1 LIRTTSLLDPYS
13 DKPSTVLS
21 YQSIMEGQQFV
32 LSTASPYAFK
42 YEPEHTA
49 LVIIDVQRDFVDPN
63 GFGAIQCGNDE
74 IFSSVRSIV
83 PAIESA
89 LAAARK
95 LGLHVIHT
103 REGHRPDLS
112 DLAAT
117 KRDRQ
122 MKAPSGHHTIGIGD
136 EGPMGRL
143 LVQGE
148 YGHDIIDEL
157 RPHSNEPV
165 IDKPGKG
172 SFWNTTLHRTLMA
185 RGITHLLICGVTTEC
200 CVTTTA
206 REANDRG
213 FECCILTDCT
223 SGFNAV
229 SVDVSLNMFCS
240 YDGLFGF
247 VAKSNEFVASSV
259 QTTPPDT
266 PTPWDGS
273 LDMSSLVPHIRGRK
287 MPLTEFYNKITSAA
301 AAADS
306 RIWTILRSRDDVL
319 GEVAALERKYTDIDL
334 LPPLY
339 GIPFAVKDNFD
350 VKGLPTEAA
359 CAEYRYMPTENARA
373 IQLLIDAGA
382 ILIGKTSM
390 DQLATGLNG
399 CRCPSGDPVSVYGD
413 SLYISGGSSSG
424 SGVAVASN
432 LVTFALGTDTAGSG
446 RVPAAFNGIVGYK
459 PTKGTLSAR
468 GIVPACAS
476 LDTASIFAHNI
487 SDARQVWYAADQYDS
502 DDAYAKPQSTLPLV
516 PSNYRP
522 NPHFNFA
529 IPPASIIADSCT
541 PEYQNAFASTV
552 TKLRSMGGTLV
563 QLTSDQYAPFQT
575 ASDLLYSGT
584 LVHERIASIG
594 PDFIAQNLD
603 KLHPATRALFSAVL
617 ERPTKPYEIYRDQH
631 LQAQLTRQAARLFSP
646 HEGKIDVL
654 VTPTTTCHPTR
665 EEMDADPI
673 GLNAKLGNFTHFG
686 NVLDLCAVS
695 LNAGWVEGS
704 SGAGQMPFGASLV
717 CASGLDG
724 KMFDLARRLERCV
737 AAGAK
742 A

>member
-1 LIRTTSLLDPYS
+1 
-13 DKPSTVLS
+13 
-21 YQSIMEGQQFV
+21 MEGQQLI
-32 LSTASPYAFK
+32 LSTARPYAFK

-83 PAIESA
+83 PAIKSA
-89 LAAARK
+89 LGAARK

-157 RPHSNEPV
+157 RPLPDEPV

-247 VAKSNEFVASSV
+247 VAKSGEYAN
-259 QTTPPDT
+259 TL
-266 PTPWDGS
+266 GRS
-273 LDMSSLVPHIRGRK
+273 LDMASLAPHIRSRK
-287 MPLTEFYNKITSAA
+287 MPLGELYRKVMIAA
-301 AAADS
+301 AASDS
-306 RIWTILRSRDDVL
+306 RIWTFLRSRDDVL
-319 GEVAALERKYTDIDL
+319 AEVTALERKYIDNEL

-350 VKGLPTEAA
+350 FKGLPTEAA
-359 CAEYRYMPTENARA
+359 CVEYRYMPTENAKT

-399 CRCPSGDPVSVYGD
+399 CRCPSGDPVSVYGNGR
-413 SLYISGGSSSG
+413 YISGGSSSG

-476 LDTASIFAHNI
+476 LDTASIFAHDI
-487 SDARQVWYAADQYDS
+487 SDARKVWYAADQYDC

-522 NPHFNFA
+522 NPHFTFA
-529 IPPASIIADSCT
+529 IPPSSIIADSCT
-541 PEYQNAFASTV
+541 PEYRTAFASTV

-563 QLTSDQYAPFQT
+563 QLTADQYAPFQT

-594 PDFIAQNLD
+594 PDFIAQNLY

-631 LQAQLTRQAARLFSP
+631 LQAQLTRQAASLFSP

-724 KMFDLARRLERCV
+724 KMFDLARRLERCI
-737 AAGAK
+737 AADSK